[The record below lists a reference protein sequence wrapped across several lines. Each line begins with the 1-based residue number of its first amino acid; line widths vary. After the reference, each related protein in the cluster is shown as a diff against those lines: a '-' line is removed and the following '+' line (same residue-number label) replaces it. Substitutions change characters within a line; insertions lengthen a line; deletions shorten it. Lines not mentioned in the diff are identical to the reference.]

1 MTRPVFDKP
10 SKEYHT
16 GAGGKTDAVR
26 GAVGLAIW
34 IGFIVWTWPS
44 VFAAAKPGT
53 APDVIAILLVGVL
66 LPIGLLASIGYFLMN
81 ERNARV
87 IVSDDGLLIQNWRKS
102 RKLILWESICW
113 LTWYN
118 LTHILPSTYWLKP
131 VVRNPRG
138 RPSRKTIWVAPR
150 SCLEDAKELRDEIIA
165 RCALSES
172 DGQLPP
178 VVRTVMSL
186 VGFRDFR
193 FWRRDEVVE

>member
-87 IVSDDGLLIQNWRKS
+87 IVSDDGLLIQNWRKL
-102 RKLILWESICW
+102 RKLILWDSIHW

-118 LTHILPSTYWLKP
+118 YRLPYATYFLIP
-131 VVRNPRG
+131 VVRNTSG
-138 RPSRKTIWVAPR
+138 RPRRKTIWIAAR
-150 SCLEDAKELRDEIIA
+150 SHLRDAEELRDEIIA
-165 RCALSES
+165 RCELSETDEEVS
-172 DGQLPP
+172 P
-178 VVRTVMSL
+178 VL
-186 VGFRDFR
+186 
-193 FWRRDEVVE
+193 